1 MMLTPEQEV
10 LRSLSELLRLK
21 INIDRELSL

>member
-21 INIDRELSL
+21 IYIDRELPL